1 MLKIIL
7 RHNLIW
13 LILLFIILP
22 IWLAIFTSLFGPRAI
37 FKWMAHDYR
46 LGGMIQETNPPA
58 LNFSHIRNHE
68 VQQFLEKTISEHLP
82 LRSLFIRINNQ
93 IYYSIFNKSYMYSGQ
108 MVIGKSNQLFEIAY
122 INSYCGK
129 DNRTDEKL
137 IAWADK
143 LQSLSLFFEKKGKTF
158 IYLITPSKAEYFPEK
173 IPDRFACKEKK
184 LTHIERLEKLL
195 KERHIK
201 FVNGSSLVKNSK
213 NTYGVDL
220 FPQGGTHWNNLGAV
234 LVSNAIIAE
243 INKNSTN
250 KIDPI
255 AFDYKVTEN
264 PQGQDRDLL
273 WLLNLLHPNDH
284 YPIPEL
290 NYKSPSTRNSTINL
304 ALIGGSFL
312 EKLIKIFQVNHT
324 FSSIV
329 DYPYFKFRKLKFE
342 RDKETET
349 QYSNNSVTQL
359 DSILAA
365 DVIILEENSEMTL
378 SEHGELFYSK
388 LNPLLSQKDGHVARL
403 PTLHF
408 NEVH

>member
-1 MLKIIL
+1 MLKLIL

-13 LILLFIILP
+13 LILLIVILP
-22 IWLAIFTSLFGPRAI
+22 IWLAILTSLLGPRAI
-37 FKWMAHDYR
+37 FKWMLPDYR
-46 LGGMIQETNPPA
+46 LAGMIKHVTPPV
-58 LNFSHIRNHE
+58 LNFSHIRTHE
-68 VQQFLEKTISEHLP
+68 VQKYWEINFSEHLP
-82 LRSLFIRINNQ
+82 LRSLFIRMNNQ
-93 IYYSIFNKSYMYSGQ
+93 IYYSLFNKSYMYSGQ

-137 IAWADK
+137 LEWADK
-143 LQSLSLFFEKKGKTF
+143 LQSLSQFFEKQGKIF

-173 IPDRFACKEKK
+173 IPNRFACKEKK
-184 LTHIERLEKLL
+184 LTPTERMERLL

-201 FVNGSSLVKNSK
+201 FVNGGSLIKNSK
-213 NTYGVDL
+213 HTYGVDL

-234 LVSNAIIAE
+234 LVSNAIISE
-243 INKNSTN
+243 INNNSTK
-250 KIDPI
+250 KIQPI
-255 AFDYKVTEN
+255 AFDYKITKN

-290 NYKSPSTRNSTINL
+290 NYTSPSVKNSNVNL
-304 ALIGGSFL
+304 VFIGGSFL
-312 EKLIKIFQVNHT
+312 EKLIKIFQTNHT
-324 FSSIV
+324 FSSII

-342 RDKETET
+342 GNKQCET
-349 QYSNNSVTQL
+349 QYTNDSVAQL

-365 DVIILEENSEMTL
+365 DVIILEENSEMIL

-388 LNPLLSQKDGHVARL
+388 LKPFLPLKRRC
-403 PTLHF
+403 
-408 NEVH
+408 